1 MPRNNKTRVCT
12 SKEKD
17 CISSTELNLL
27 EAASKNNK
35 QICNCLQTC
44 VSITYMTEIS
54 QAYYDAKPYF
64 KEVFKKIFIE
74 NSTDEQM
81 YEHLVI
87 F

>member
-64 KEVFKKIFIE
+64 KQIFNKLSME
-74 NSTDEQM
+74 NSTDEHM